1 MQEHFERWCDVLKKR
16 LTEQVIRW
24 GVGFVTAILGMI
36 AFISMLG
43 FVGGM
48 ELSKTSIVYGTVG
61 AILSLILELIFFYIA
76 SVCLYDCKF

>member
-1 MQEHFERWCDVLKKR
+1 MKKR